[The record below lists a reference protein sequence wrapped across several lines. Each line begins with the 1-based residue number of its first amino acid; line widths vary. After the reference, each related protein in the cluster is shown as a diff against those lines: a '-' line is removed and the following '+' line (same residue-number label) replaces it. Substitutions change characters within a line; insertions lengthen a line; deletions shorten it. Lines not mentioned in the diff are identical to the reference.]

1 MIRVV
6 YEAFLLTETDR
17 LSGMLPFLCQSERFF
32 ENVEPHLSKLV
43 PHLSNVVPLFERLV
57 PLLSTLVQLFE
68 RLVPHL
74 STFVPLF
81 KRLVSH
87 LSNVVQLF
95 ENVVPHLSRL
105 VPFSKKQVITVL
117 KSINKT
123 INVLKNS
130 ESDWENLINYQVL
143 YLASLIC
150 NYNHFGVF
158 YSKFGK

>member
-1 MIRVV
+1 
-6 YEAFLLTETDR
+6 
-17 LSGMLPFLCQSERFF
+17 MLPFLCQSERFF

-57 PLLSTLVQLFE
+57 P
-68 RLVPHL
+68 HL

-87 LSNVVQLF
+87 LSNVGQLF
-95 ENVVPHLSRL
+95 GNVVPHLSRL